1 MYIAINGTDI
11 TKYIAYNGLKWS
23 RNDVDDP
30 DTGRDLSG
38 FMRRGRITTKIRMD
52 ITCRLLT
59 VEEARML
66 LNLIQPEYVTVVYD
80 DFMQGRRTGV
90 FYANNNSTA
99 YQIRKPDG
107 TEYLSDFTFP
117 LVER

>member
-1 MYIAINGTDI
+1 MMIKIDGTDI

-30 DTGRDLSG
+30 DTGRALSG
-38 FMRRGRITTKIRMD
+38 LMRRGRVATKIRMD

-59 VEEARML
+59 AAEAKML
-66 LNLIQPEYVTVVYD
+66 LNLIQPEYVTVTYD
-80 DFMQGRRTGV
+80 DFMYGRRTAV

-107 TEYLSDFTFP
+107 TEYLSGFTFP